1 MSRVISGPRLDLI
14 ALFILDLE
22 LAVAA
27 VEFRVGRSEA
37 DVVLAAQLGGDL
49 VEGLLQLVH
58 LVAHVDHPASGGFGQ
73 FAHFGFAGVAAAEP
87 AIKSAIGAQQH
98 VDDGVRFLRRFNRVP
113 DLQLAAFVLAVGQQ
127 NHCLAPHFFRQHV
140 VGGQINGVVEHGA
153 GLGRSGYRTAAG
165 AGYWTGGVTGVDLY
179 RIQRF
184 LQTVN
189 VAGEILQQTG
199 IDVEVDDEGF
209 IFVGQDLFQERA
221 TDFLLHVEDS
231 QLTAAGV
238 DQNSERE
245 RQVRLGGK
253 IFHGLRLAVFR
264 DIKVSFGKVRHECA
278 VLVFDVKENLHDV
291 DVHLQSFGGLLILVV
306 GLLISGLLIRGR
318 LGRRLLG
325 RSEWGGQAKGSHGDY
340 KYDSVVRNKKF
351 RHSGTL
357 SRFSVSGSLILRRWM
372 YQMEWFGH
380 LTGQKAFW
388 RVRKADEEAMA
399 PVKRNTRRQRTRGNM
414 LLALAIVVALAIP
427 ALQAQSGSQP
437 QSQPPASSQPAQDIP
452 DAPSTVQPPA
462 PKPVLPPAP
471 PPGSGTGA
479 EANPFPGDKPAPGN
493 GKPGQ
498 DTQNQD
504 KAAQPSTTPAATGKQ
519 RNQIDPKEGLYTI
532 GISVNRVQV
541 PVMVKD
547 SSGRRVDGL
556 LYTDFTVLEN
566 GKKQTLVYFTSDPFA
581 LSVAVVIDTGMADV
595 ALQKINE
602 TYSALAGA
610 FSPYDEVALYT
621 YSSTVSQVTD
631 FTGRPERLTAALNDM
646 KQYRG
651 HANGPAVLGGPLGPE
666 GPTINGLPAG
676 GPPVPPVYTPPREAH
691 VLNDA
696 ILRAAQD
703 LSKRDRERRKVIFVI
718 SDGRE
723 MGSRASYRRRAA
735 PAAGSRHSGQSCS
748 SRQRRLAWLSA
759 AAINSI
765 CPIRAAANNPCRNIV
780 RATCGADLLAE
791 LSRNSIED
799 AYAEITSEA
808 RNQYT
813 LGYNP
818 QAITGNSA
826 YRSIEVRVDRKGL
839 KVAAK
844 DGYFAIPT
852 AH

>member
-1 MSRVISGPRLDLI
+1 
-14 ALFILDLE
+14 
-22 LAVAA
+22 
-27 VEFRVGRSEA
+27 
-37 DVVLAAQLGGDL
+37 
-49 VEGLLQLVH
+49 
-58 LVAHVDHPASGGFGQ
+58 
-73 FAHFGFAGVAAAEP
+73 
-87 AIKSAIGAQQH
+87 
-98 VDDGVRFLRRFNRVP
+98 
-113 DLQLAAFVLAVGQQ
+113 
-127 NHCLAPHFFRQHV
+127 
-140 VGGQINGVVEHGA
+140 
-153 GLGRSGYRTAAG
+153 
-165 AGYWTGGVTGVDLY
+165 
-179 RIQRF
+179 
-184 LQTVN
+184 
-189 VAGEILQQTG
+189 
-199 IDVEVDDEGF
+199 
-209 IFVGQDLFQERA
+209 
-221 TDFLLHVEDS
+221 
-231 QLTAAGV
+231 
-238 DQNSERE
+238 
-245 RQVRLGGK
+245 
-253 IFHGLRLAVFR
+253 
-264 DIKVSFGKVRHECA
+264 
-278 VLVFDVKENLHDV
+278 
-291 DVHLQSFGGLLILVV
+291 
-306 GLLISGLLIRGR
+306 
-318 LGRRLLG
+318 
-325 RSEWGGQAKGSHGDY
+325 
-340 KYDSVVRNKKF
+340 
-351 RHSGTL
+351 
-357 SRFSVSGSLILRRWM
+357 
-372 YQMEWFGH
+372 
-380 LTGQKAFW
+380 
-388 RVRKADEEAMA
+388 
-399 PVKRNTRRQRTRGNM
+399 
-414 LLALAIVVALAIP
+414 
-427 ALQAQSGSQP
+427 LQAQSGSQT
-437 QSQPPASSQPAQDIP
+437 QSQPPANSQPAQDIP

-479 EANPFPGDKPAPGN
+479 EANPFPGDNPAPGN

-504 KAAQPSTTPAATGKQ
+504 KAAQPSTAPAGAAPTGKQ
-519 RNQIDPKEGLYTI
+519 RNQINPAEGLYTI
-532 GISVNRVQV
+532 PISVNRVQI

-556 LYTDFTVLEN
+556 LPGDFTVLEN

-651 HANGPAVLGGPLGPE
+651 HANGPPVLGGPLGPE

-723 MGSRASYRRRAA
+723 MGSRASYAGVLHLLQARDIQVRAVVVD
-735 PAAGSRHSGQSCS
+735 SGALPGF
-748 SRQRRLAWLSA
+748 RQLDKFHLPDQGRTNNLAKF
-759 AAINSI
+759 
-765 CPIRAAANNPCRNIV
+765 V
-780 RATCGADLLAE
+780 RATCGADPLAE

-813 LGYNP
+813 LGYNA
-818 QAITGNSA
+818 QATTGSSA

-844 DGYFAIPT
+844 DGYFAVPT
-852 AH
+852 AR

>member
-1 MSRVISGPRLDLI
+1 
-14 ALFILDLE
+14 
-22 LAVAA
+22 
-27 VEFRVGRSEA
+27 
-37 DVVLAAQLGGDL
+37 
-49 VEGLLQLVH
+49 
-58 LVAHVDHPASGGFGQ
+58 
-73 FAHFGFAGVAAAEP
+73 
-87 AIKSAIGAQQH
+87 
-98 VDDGVRFLRRFNRVP
+98 
-113 DLQLAAFVLAVGQQ
+113 
-127 NHCLAPHFFRQHV
+127 
-140 VGGQINGVVEHGA
+140 
-153 GLGRSGYRTAAG
+153 
-165 AGYWTGGVTGVDLY
+165 
-179 RIQRF
+179 
-184 LQTVN
+184 
-189 VAGEILQQTG
+189 
-199 IDVEVDDEGF
+199 
-209 IFVGQDLFQERA
+209 
-221 TDFLLHVEDS
+221 
-231 QLTAAGV
+231 
-238 DQNSERE
+238 
-245 RQVRLGGK
+245 
-253 IFHGLRLAVFR
+253 
-264 DIKVSFGKVRHECA
+264 
-278 VLVFDVKENLHDV
+278 
-291 DVHLQSFGGLLILVV
+291 
-306 GLLISGLLIRGR
+306 
-318 LGRRLLG
+318 
-325 RSEWGGQAKGSHGDY
+325 
-340 KYDSVVRNKKF
+340 
-351 RHSGTL
+351 
-357 SRFSVSGSLILRRWM
+357 
-372 YQMEWFGH
+372 
-380 LTGQKAFW
+380 
-388 RVRKADEEAMA
+388 MA
-399 PVKRNTRRQRTRGNM
+399 PVKTNTTRQGGSP

-437 QSQPPASSQPAQDIP
+437 QSQPPANSQPAQDIP

-479 EANPFPGDKPAPGN
+479 EANPFPGDNPAPGN

-504 KAAQPSTTPAATGKQ
+504 KAAQPSTPPGATGKQ

-532 GISVNRVQV
+532 GISVNRVQI

-723 MGSRASYRRRAA
+723 MGSRASYAGVLHLLQARDIQVRAVVVD
-735 PAAGSRHSGQSCS
+735 SGALPGF
-748 SRQRRLAWLSA
+748 RQLDKFHLPDQGRTNNLAKF
-759 AAINSI
+759 
-765 CPIRAAANNPCRNIV
+765 V
-780 RATCGADLLAE
+780 RATCGADPLAE

-813 LGYNP
+813 LGYNA
-818 QAITGNSA
+818 QATTGNSA